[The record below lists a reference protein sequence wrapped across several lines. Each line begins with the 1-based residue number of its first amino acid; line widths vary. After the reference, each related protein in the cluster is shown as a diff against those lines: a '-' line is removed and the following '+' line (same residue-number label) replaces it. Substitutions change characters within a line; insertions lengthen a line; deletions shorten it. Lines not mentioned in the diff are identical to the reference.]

1 MYETYKNK
9 VEERILET
17 FNALKNKNHYSE
29 TNLLNA
35 MSYSVLNG
43 GKRLRPVMLLTSNT
57 FAGGNIEEA
66 MPLAVAIEM
75 IHSYSLV
82 HDDLPCMDN
91 DVLRRGKNT
100 THIEYG
106 EAMGLLSGD
115 GLLNL
120 AFEIMLEGS
129 FNVKNLQNYNK
140 AMMSIAYYSGFN
152 GMIGGQAI
160 DIDLTKNHHIES
172 NFDTISKMYQGKT
185 SALFIA
191 AITAGAILG
200 GADDKMLTDLTS
212 FAFNLGIAFQIQD
225 DILDVEADEK
235 TLGKK
240 TGRDKENDKMT
251 IIKHLGLNES
261 KKLCSLYQENSLK
274 SIERYSPQNKDLI
287 EIFNMIIN
295 RKN

>member
-1 MYETYKNK
+1 MYNFLKEKIEK
-9 VEERILET
+9 RLVKT
-17 FNALKNKNHYSE
+17 FEGLKANNLYSE
-29 TNLLNA
+29 TQLLNA

-43 GKRLRPVMLLTSNT
+43 GKRLRPVMLLTANA
-57 FAGGNIEEA
+57 FVQGNLDEA
-66 MPLAVAIEM
+66 MPLAIGLEM

-100 THIEYG
+100 THKEYG

-120 AFEIMLEGS
+120 AYEIMLEGS
-129 FNVKNLQNYNK
+129 FKAKNIINYNK
-140 AMMSIAYYSGFN
+140 AMKSIAFYAGYN

-160 DIDLTKNHHIES
+160 DIDLTKNHNLVSTYDI
-172 NFDTISKMYQGKT
+172 IAKMYQGKT

-191 AITAGAILG
+191 AMTG
-200 GADDKMLTDLTS
+200 GALAGCAEEKILADLTS
-212 FAFNLGIAFQIQD
+212 FALNLGIAFQIKD
-225 DILDVEADEK
+225 DILDVLSDEV

-240 TGRDKENDKMT
+240 TGRDNENDKMT
-251 IIKHLGLNES
+251 IIKHLGLNEA
-261 KKLCSLYQENSLK
+261 KKLCSLYEQNALK
-274 SIERYSPQNKDLI
+274 SIEKYSGKNKGLLEIYNLI
-287 EIFNMIIN
+287 VN